1 MKLLA
6 VIGSGRH
13 SGKTSTVE
21 AVVKGLSKR
30 GFKTGTIK
38 QIHED
43 SFSIDTPEKDTWR
56 HTEAGAKVVVAAAPN
71 EVTLIK
77 RITGERFSNAMGLLS
92 SEDLDVVIVEGNP
105 PMDMPKIFACR
116 TSIDAE
122 ESLKD
127 LEDVFCITSFS
138 PENFHT
144 DFPFQIFHP
153 LRDSERLLELV
164 EDKVFLD

>member
-6 VIGSGRH
+6 VTGSGRH
-13 SGKTSTVE
+13 SGKTTTVE
-21 AVVKGLSKR
+21 SLVKGLSKK

-56 HTEAGAKVVVAAAPN
+56 HAEAGAKVVVAAAPD

-77 RITGERFSNAMGLLS
+77 RITGARFSNAMGLLS
-92 SEDLDVVIVEGNP
+92 SEGLDVVVVEGNP
-105 PMDMPKIFACR
+105 PIDMPKILACR
-116 TSIDAE
+116 TPIDAE

-127 LEDVFCITSFS
+127 LKDVFCVASLS

-144 DFPFQIFHP
+144 DFPFQVFHP
-153 LRDSERLLELV
+153 LKDSERLLELV
-164 EDKVFLD
+164 EDRVFLD